1 MIVKFILLRLI
12 VELIKLIIYDY
23 CALQKS
29 DEVGVASVNFK
40 TKELRV
46 IKAGSLDRL
55 IDSLFLE
62 GGEIDGTYVR

>member
-1 MIVKFILLRLI
+1 MPQAPDHECHTYHPHPPCLLL
-12 VELIKLIIYDY
+12 
-23 CALQKS
+23 LQRS

-40 TKELRV
+40 TKEFKV
-46 IKAGSLDRL
+46 IKAGNLDRL